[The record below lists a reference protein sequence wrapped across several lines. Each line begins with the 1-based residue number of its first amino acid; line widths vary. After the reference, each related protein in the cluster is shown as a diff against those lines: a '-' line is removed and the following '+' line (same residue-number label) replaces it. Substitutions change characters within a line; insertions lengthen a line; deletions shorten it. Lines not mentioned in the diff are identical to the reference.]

1 LCSPDHLKILQE
13 STVALPSDNTP
24 LKGHPDALMIIPMI
38 IPNSVIVPQQQ
49 QLLCPET
56 PHVWNGMLM
65 QKKQHRHNCLLLT
78 VEIF

>member
-1 LCSPDHLKILQE
+1 VLCSPDHLKILQE
-13 STVALPSDNTP
+13 STVALHSDNTS
-24 LKGHPDALMIIPMI
+24 LKGHPDALMI

-49 QLLCPET
+49 QLVRPET

-65 QKKQHRHNCLLLT
+65 QKKQHWHNCLLN

>member
-1 LCSPDHLKILQE
+1 LCSQDHLKILQE
-13 STVALPSDNTP
+13 STVALLSDNTS
-24 LKGHPDALMIIPMI
+24 LKGHPDALMIIP
-38 IPNSVIVPQQQ
+38 NSIIVPQQQQ